1 MSFIRT
7 DNKPING
14 LLLNLSF
21 FIIAVMV
28 FIKSMDASINNVW
41 VFIPITLLGTLFLY
55 ENLYTLNNRH
65 NVFSALSLFLMFG
78 FLFFFVVPLNQV
90 IWDYWPSIPLGTDMV
105 HWAGVW
111 SVLCVVGFFLFTLGY
126 KLVKVTNS
134 ANSTN
139 VFSSSINTKKMH
151 KPFFIGLALC
161 LLAQVIVLIKLGGI
175 SGYLNAYEMR
185 LQGGVQSFNPYKGL
199 GFLFT
204 FSESFPN
211 LLAIYIILLIKDAP
225 WAKTYKVLFILIV
238 FLFVTNMLF
247 GGLRGSRSTTIWSMF
262 WFLVLYQNNI
272 KKLSLKML
280 AGLAFGFFIF
290 MTTYSL
296 FKFGGIEGIQ
306 GIWDPEVKA
315 EVYKHKHIADA
326 DKFALVRDSGRTDVQ
341 AYILKTYW
349 HDEYPMSYGRTL
361 FAGILSFVPSFII
374 PNKPYTAVKE
384 KTGIFRGDLSFSS
397 TNYTTLLAGGYGEF
411 VINFGIIGGLSFFL
425 LIGIA
430 ISYIDKF
437 SSKLG
442 KSSTY
447 NLIAPV
453 LVLLS
458 IQFLMS
464 DSNVISQFLFRFL
477 TVPLMVLF
485 FCPKLITSPAN
496 THN

>member
-1 MSFIRT
+1 VSFIRK

-14 LLLNLSF
+14 ILLSLSF
-21 FIIAVMV
+21 FLIAVAV
-28 FIKSMDASINNVW
+28 FIKSMDSNTEMLW

-65 NVFSALSLFLMFG
+65 NVFSALSLFLAFG
-78 FLFFFVVPLNQV
+78 FVFFFIVPLNQV
-90 IWDYWPSIPLGTDMV
+90 IWDYWPSIPPDADMV

-111 SVLCVVGFFLFTLGY
+111 SLLCFVGFFLFAFGY
-126 KLVKVTNS
+126 KVITVNNTRRI
-134 ANSTN
+134 T
-139 VFSSSINTKKMH
+139 SSINTKKMH
-151 KPFFIGLALC
+151 KPFLIGLAIC
-161 LLAQVIVLIKLGGI
+161 LLAQAIVLIKLGGI
-175 SGYLNAYEMR
+175 SGYLNAYEIR
-185 LQGGVQSFNPYKGL
+185 LEGSIQSFNPYKGL

-211 LLAIYIILLIKDAP
+211 LLAIYLILLIKDAP

-272 KKLSLKML
+272 KQLSLKML
-280 AGLAFGFFIF
+280 GGLAFGFFIF

-315 EVYKHKHIADA
+315 EVYKHKHIKDA

-341 AYILKTYW
+341 SYILKTYW
-349 HDEYPMSYGRTL
+349 NDEYPMSYGRTL
-361 FAGILSFVPSFII
+361 FAGALSFVPSFIL

-384 KTGIFRGDLSFSS
+384 KTGIFRGNLSFSA
-397 TNYTTLLAGGYGEF
+397 TNYTTLRAGGYGEYI
-411 VINFGIIGGLSFFL
+411 INFGVFGGLVFFL
-425 LIGIA
+425 LIGASIGA
-430 ISYIDKF
+430 IDGFSKKF
-437 SSKLG
+437 SKG
-442 KSSTY
+442 GTY
-447 NLIAPV
+447 NLIAPI
-453 LVLLS
+453 LALLS

-477 TVPLMVLF
+477 TVPLLVLY
-485 FCPKLITSPAN
+485 FCPKLITSNSKN
-496 THN
+496 TSN